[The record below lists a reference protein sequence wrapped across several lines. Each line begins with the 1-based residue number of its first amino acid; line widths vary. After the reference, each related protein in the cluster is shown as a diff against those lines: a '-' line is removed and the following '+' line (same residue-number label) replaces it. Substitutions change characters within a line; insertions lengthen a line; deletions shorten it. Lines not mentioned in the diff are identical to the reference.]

1 MSEKFRSVSVHLQ
14 TSKVLSNS
22 KIHLCMCIYIWLLA
36 SVHQQFKLGPKKL
49 EKLDVLGNIQS
60 ISRLYT
66 HSKCF
71 LRTDSE
77 EGQLIAFYTFINF
90 NLLELAFINDT
101 NGNSVLEWAFDFLM
115 AEELKKMKHLKILIF
130 FSLDLK
136 WKKYILID

>member
-1 MSEKFRSVSVHLQ
+1 
-14 TSKVLSNS
+14 
-22 KIHLCMCIYIWLLA
+22 MCIYIWLLA

-49 EKLDVLGNIQS
+49 EKLDALGNIQS

-115 AEELKKMKHLKILIF
+115 AEELKNMKHLKILIF